1 MTARRLVRRAV
12 SRPGVMGGSRPRV
25 SRECPSERGNARN
38 HGRRSLLLLR
48 ERRAQARRSCVRGSR
63 DSPAVAALAE
73 AIKQG
78 AASGKQVRPPNL
90 RAAGPGGVSCGACR
104 YFKLRSVRGDGA
116 CRLYGGFP
124 VNARQVCSSFRPK

>member
-12 SRPGVMGGSRPRV
+12 SRS
-25 SRECPSERGNARN
+25 
-38 HGRRSLLLLR
+38 GRD
-48 ERRAQARRSCVRGSR
+48 SR

-90 RAAGPGGVSCGACR
+90 RSAEPGGAACANCR

-124 VNARQVCSSFRPK
+124 VNARQVCDSFRPK